1 MAIIKSTQSDR
12 SVLPFLPSRIPL
24 PHVAGLGVI
33 WAEWQIRR
41 RYRKD
46 LKRLLRVGPY
56 MIEDVGLTLEEVKRE
71 IEKPLWQA

>member
-1 MAIIKSTQSDR
+1 MAIIESTHQDR
-12 SVLPFLPSRIPL
+12 LLRPFPPARTPL
-24 PHVAGLGVI
+24 PYTAGLRAI

-46 LKRLLRVGPY
+46 LERLLRVGPY
-56 MIEDVGLTLEEVKRE
+56 MIEDVGLTLEEVNRE

>member
-1 MAIIKSTQSDR
+1 MAIIESTHRDR
-12 SVLPFLPSRIPL
+12 LELPVLPARTPL
-24 PHVAGLGVI
+24 LHIAGLRVI

-46 LKRLLRVGPY
+46 LERLLRVGPY
-56 MIEDVGLTLEEVKRE
+56 MIEDVGLTLEEVNRE

>member
-1 MAIIKSTQSDR
+1 MAIIESTHRDR
-12 SVLPFLPSRIPL
+12 LVLPFLPARTPL
-24 PHVAGLGVI
+24 PHIAGLRAI

-46 LKRLLRVGPY
+46 LERLLLVGH
-56 MIEDVGLTLEEVKRE
+56 MIEDVGLTLEEAHRE

>member
-1 MAIIKSTQSDR
+1 MAIIESTHRDR
-12 SVLPFLPSRIPL
+12 FVLPFLPARTSL
-24 PHVAGLGVI
+24 PHIAGLRAI

-46 LKRLLRVGPY
+46 LERLLLVGPY
-56 MIEDVGLTLEEVKRE
+56 MIEDVGLTLEEAHRE

>member
-1 MAIIKSTQSDR
+1 M
-12 SVLPFLPSRIPL
+12 
-24 PHVAGLGVI
+24 
-33 WAEWQIRR
+33 
-41 RYRKD
+41 D

>member
-1 MAIIKSTQSDR
+1 MAIIESTHRDR
-12 SVLPFLPSRIPL
+12 LARPFLPVRTPL
-24 PHVAGLGVI
+24 PHIAGLRAI

-46 LKRLLRVGPY
+46 LERLLLVGPY
-56 MIEDVGLTLEEVKRE
+56 MIEDVGLTLEEAHRE